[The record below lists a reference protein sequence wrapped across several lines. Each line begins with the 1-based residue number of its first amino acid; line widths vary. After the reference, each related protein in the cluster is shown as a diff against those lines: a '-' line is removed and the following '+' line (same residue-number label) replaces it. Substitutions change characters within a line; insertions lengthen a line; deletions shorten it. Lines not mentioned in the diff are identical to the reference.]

1 MPREDGKIEI
11 ENAASPGRTTR
22 VDAVKYTAVKTALLA
37 VLPEG
42 PTGLTFAQMKAGVAA
57 EVSQALFPGGDKLG
71 WWLKGVQ
78 LDLEAKGIIR
88 REDTKPLTF
97 RLDR

>member
-1 MPREDGKIEI
+1 MARDDGKIEI

-37 VLPEG
+37 VLREG
-42 PTGLTFAQMKAGVAA
+42 QPGLTFAQMKAGVAA
-57 EVSQALFPGGDKLG
+57 EVSQALFPGGDRLG

-97 RLDR
+97 RLAG